1 MIFSGLGRKI
11 DRIVAVVV
19 IVGLERSRCRRIG
32 FVLVAASRILEQ
44 GRNDRQQHDHNY
56 AEDGDARDQELD
68 DVHVSILTQ
77 LAVKNI
83 SLGPAFAEET
93 AIPASSL
100 QTADSSE
107 WRDERLGRA
116 SAGAD

>member
-1 MIFSGLGRKI
+1 MSGFTCRHAKRFLSGLGRKI
-11 DRIVAVVV
+11 DGIVAVMV
-19 IVGLERSRCRRIG
+19 IVRLERSRCRRIG

-68 DVHVSILTQ
+68 DAHVSILTR

-83 SLGPAFAEET
+83 SLGPASADET
-93 AIPASSL
+93 AIPARSL
-100 QTADSSE
+100 
-107 WRDERLGRA
+107 
-116 SAGAD
+116 

>member
-1 MIFSGLGRKI
+1 
-11 DRIVAVVV
+11 
-19 IVGLERSRCRRIG
+19 
-32 FVLVAASRILEQ
+32 
-44 GRNDRQQHDHNY
+44 
-56 AEDGDARDQELD
+56 
-68 DVHVSILTQ
+68 LTR

-93 AIPASSL
+93 AIPAGSL

-116 SAGAD
+116 SAGADR